1 MITINVEKEV
11 DKVKNYLDKK
21 TAWNYGYIRYSIF
34 RKMIV
39 HITGHNKL
47 YFIRKIFLKMIELN
61 LFIKKKTN
69 KRSYMYKYKNPN
81 EMKVENKSV
90 TITF

>member
-1 MITINVEKEV
+1 MITINVEDEV
-11 DKVKNYLDKK
+11 IKVTNYLDKK
-21 TAWNYGYIRYSIF
+21 RAWDYGYIRYSVF

-39 HITGHNKL
+39 NITKHSKL

-61 LFIKKKTN
+61 LFIKQKTN
-69 KRSYMYKYKNPN
+69 KRSYMYRYRNPN
-81 EMKVENKSV
+81 EAKVENKSI

>member
-1 MITINVEKEV
+1 MIIINIEDEV
-11 DKVKNYLDKK
+11 AKVSAYLNKK
-21 TAWNYGYIRYSIF
+21 QAWGYGFIRYSIY

-39 HITGHNKL
+39 HITGYTKL

-61 LFIKKKTN
+61 LFIKQKTN
-69 KRSYMYKYKNPN
+69 KRSYMYKYRNPN
-81 EMKVENKSV
+81 EVKVENKTI

>member
-1 MITINVEKEV
+1 MITINVDDEVEKV
-11 DKVKNYLDKK
+11 SSYLNKK
-21 TAWNYGYIRYSIF
+21 QAWTYGFIRYSIY

-39 HITGHNKL
+39 HITGYTKL